1 MRKKKAYT
9 SFQCVLLERG
19 VMFLGYNPLMIEDGA
34 AASSATSIKHIWKFP
49 GNAVKGT
56 DISCN
61 FRKHFISPLLLLS
74 LGGKRGEGKR
84 GRCITI
90 E

>member
-1 MRKKKAYT
+1 
-9 SFQCVLLERG
+9 
-19 VMFLGYNPLMIEDGA
+19 MFLGYNPLMIEDGA